1 MNTLDKSFND
11 RLKQVYVTSINKV
24 KLKDYFQNHF
34 HKGHRLKMF
43 ALQNPSMD
51 LPKDRPMPMDRMTPF
66 AVTPHSQ
73 TTDVK
78 KPNFLQIND
87 LIELLSSHKENPE
100 KWTVDYIAS
109 RFEISKAKA
118 GKI

>member
-1 MNTLDKSFND
+1 
-11 RLKQVYVTSINKV
+11 
-24 KLKDYFQNHF
+24 
-34 HKGHRLKMF
+34 MF
-43 ALQNPSMD
+43 AFQNPSMD